1 MTINDELG
9 SKWKN
14 MVMTYFKLLS
24 HNFLEGQED
33 RENISELRNWEVD
46 LKQGLAL
53 INGPHRIV
61 QFPATWRRSLRNV
74 ACMNKGILR

>member
-1 MTINDELG
+1 MRMTINDELG

-33 RENISELRNWEVD
+33 RENISELRN
-46 LKQGLAL
+46 
-53 INGPHRIV
+53 
-61 QFPATWRRSLRNV
+61 
-74 ACMNKGILR
+74 